1 MKRIVILTLALC
13 AAFTASAQ
21 PSALGSPWSLRE
33 CIQYALDHNLSVQQG
48 ALQVQQREIDLNT
61 AKNNRLPGVSAGA
74 SQMWSFGR
82 STGADNVISS
92 RNSASTS
99 FNLNASLLLFD
110 GLGMKFAIDQ
120 ARASMQSS
128 EASVQAS
135 ELQLR
140 LIKTFQNY
148 DYKEVIFTAIH
159 EFMERHYRDMRL
171 DESGAKKV
179 DHVIKEYKTRS

>member
-1 MKRIVILTLALC
+1 MATNKRKDLGIGTFLDEVKADQT
-13 AAFTASAQ
+13 TTQRKSATETE
-21 PSALGSPWSLRE
+21 PEPT
-33 CIQYALDHNLSVQQG
+33 VQQPEAPYYG
-48 ALQVQQREIDLNT
+48 MNGGNPRGVPYPSVGRP
-61 AKNNRLPGVSAGA
+61 AKK
-74 SQMWSFGR
+74 Q
-82 STGADNVISS
+82 
-92 RNSASTS
+92 
-99 FNLNASLLLFD
+99 SLLSKKLAK
-110 GLGMKFAIDQ
+110 LVYIDD
-120 ARASMQSS
+120 
-128 EASVQAS
+128 ET